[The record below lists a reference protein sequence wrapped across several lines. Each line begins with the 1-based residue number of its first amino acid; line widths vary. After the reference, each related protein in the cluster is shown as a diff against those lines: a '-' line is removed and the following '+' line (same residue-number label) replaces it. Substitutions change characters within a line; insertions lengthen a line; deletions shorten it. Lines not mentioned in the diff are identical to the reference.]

1 MRFTCSDLQYIPPA
15 PPPPTPAPL
24 KTLNLV
30 IVCFV
35 LFLRSC
41 DHYVYHYL
49 ISRELIVVYTCKR
62 MVHAFQAKSN
72 LRLHFIQY
80 IEK

>member
-1 MRFTCSDLQYIPPA
+1 MRFTCSDLQYVWCISFHPPR
-15 PPPPTPAPL
+15 PSQDVESYYCL
-24 KTLNLV
+24 F
-30 IVCFV
+30 CFV
-35 LFLRSC
+35 FLRSC

-72 LRLHFIQY
+72 S
-80 IEK
+80 

>member
-1 MRFTCSDLQYIPPA
+1 MRFTCSDLQYISFH
-15 PPPPTPAPL
+15 PPPHPTPAPL

-41 DHYVYHYL
+41 DHYVNHYL

-72 LRLHFIQY
+72 N
-80 IEK
+80 